1 MLITISHVKKK
12 LKGLHHHVKNEYMQQ
27 YLNEFCYKYNR
38 RFFKQLA
45 FDRLIIATPTG
56 VWFQLV

>member
-1 MLITISHVKKK
+1 
-12 LKGLHHHVKNEYMQQ
+12 MQQ

-45 FDRLIIATPTG
+45 FDRLIIATLTG
-56 VWFQLV
+56 AWFQLV